1 MGKKNDK
8 KQQFCFQTS
17 FDSKVALRFALW
29 HPDSHFVADSTTF
42 HVIWQSSSLEMA
54 S

>member
-1 MGKKNDK
+1 MGKKNNK

-17 FDSKVALRFALW
+17 FDSKEALGFALW
-29 HPDSHFVADSTTF
+29 YPDSHFAANFMSFDPL
-42 HVIWQSSSLEMA
+42 WQSSSSEIA